1 MLDSRNPFA
10 EHGLLR
16 KIVAAIVGAILLV
29 LGLMFSVVL
38 LAVIS
43 VVGLAAFG
51 YFWWKTRGL
60 RKAMRERPENGQ
72 VIEGEAVVVEES
84 PERAPHLLP
93 DDPGKPSRY

>member
-1 MLDSRNPFA
+1 MIDSRNPLP
-10 EHGLLR
+10 EHGLLG
-16 KIVAAIVGAILLV
+16 KIGAVITGAILLV

-38 LAVIS
+38 LAVIA

-72 VIEGEAVVVEES
+72 VIDGEATVVEEYQVRKRHVL
-84 PERAPHLLP
+84 PE
-93 DDPGKPSRY
+93 DPN

>member
-1 MLDSRNPFA
+1 MSIMHNSRNPFA
-10 EHGLLR
+10 ERSLLG
-16 KIVAAIVGAILLV
+16 KIGAVLAGAILLV
-29 LGLMFSVVL
+29 LALMFSVVL

-72 VIEGEAVVVEES
+72 VIEGEAVVVEEP
-84 PERAPHLLP
+84 PERAQHRLP
-93 DDPGKPSRY
+93 DDPGKL

>member
-1 MLDSRNPFA
+1 MTHSVA

-16 KIVAAIVGAILLV
+16 KIVAVMAGAILLV

-43 VVGLAAFG
+43 VVALTAFG

-72 VIEGEAVVVEES
+72 VIEGEAVIVEEYPVS
-84 PERAPHLLP
+84 ERHLLP
-93 DDPGKPSRY
+93 DDPNKL